1 MKKATRPWARKAEDD
16 YQTARR
22 LLDAKTR
29 LYDQICFHC
38 QQAAEK
44 YLKAILQE
52 QGAAVPRTHDL
63 PDLHHL
69 LLAGNASLRGLR
81 RRLVFLTQFAVD
93 FRYPGAY
100 ATARQARDHV
110 ARGVRGTRQ
119 IDNRRH
125 HAKPALGFAWRS
137 QFQPEAAE

>member
-1 MKKATRPWARKAEDD
+1 MKKATRPWVRKAEDD

-22 LLDAKTR
+22 LLDGKTR
-29 LYDQICFHC
+29 LHDQICFHC

-52 QGAAVPRTHDL
+52 QGAAVPRSHDL

-69 LLAGNASLRGLR
+69 LLAHNPSLRGLR
-81 RRLVFLTQFAVD
+81 RSLVFLTQFAVD

-100 ATARQARDHV
+100 ATARQARAAFRNLERV
-110 ARGVRGTRQ
+110 RQEARHLLQ
-119 IDNRRH
+119 L
-125 HAKPALGFAWRS
+125 P
-137 QFQPEAAE
+137 